1 MTTHQE
7 AHHPRTDRGGPFL
20 ARNETAVGIGALILG
35 MLISQGAAE
44 GVTIAGCLAMAA
56 GALFGKFGASWG
68 RMAVAAGLGFALGSV
83 PYWLTTVVVIVTAYG
98 F

>member
-7 AHHPRTDRGGPFL
+7 THPRARRGGPFL
-20 ARNETAVGIGALILG
+20 ASRETFAGIVALVLG

-44 GVTIAGCLAMAA
+44 GVTITGCLAMAA
-56 GALFGKFGASWG
+56 GALSGRFGAGWG
-68 RMAVAAGLGFALGSV
+68 RMAVAAGLGFALGSI
-83 PYWLTTVVVIVTAYG
+83 PYWLMTVLVIVTTYG

>member
-7 AHHPRTDRGGPFL
+7 THHRSRRGGPYL
-20 ARNETAVGIGALILG
+20 ARSEAAVGISALILG

-44 GVTIAGCLAMAA
+44 GVTITGCLAMAA
-56 GALFGKFGASWG
+56 GALFGRFGAGWG

-83 PYWLTTVVVIVTAYG
+83 PYWLMTAVVIVTAYG

>member
-7 AHHPRTDRGGPFL
+7 THPRARRGGPFL
-20 ARNETAVGIGALILG
+20 ARGETTVGIAAIILG

-44 GVTIAGCLAMAA
+44 GVTITGCLAMAA
-56 GALFGKFGASWG
+56 GALFGRYGASWG

-83 PYWLTTVVVIVTAYG
+83 PYWLTTVVVIVAAYG

>member
-7 AHHPRTDRGGPFL
+7 THHRARRHGPYLVRGEL
-20 ARNETAVGIGALILG
+20 LVGIVAAVLG

-44 GVTIAGCLAMAA
+44 GVTITGCLAMAA
-56 GALFGKFGASWG
+56 GAVSGRFGARWG
-68 RMAVAAGLGFALGSV
+68 RMAVAAGLGFVAGSV
-83 PYWLTTVVVIVTAYG
+83 PYWLATAVVIVTTYG

>member
-7 AHHPRTDRGGPFL
+7 THPRARRGGPFL
-20 ARNETAVGIGALILG
+20 ARSETAVGIAALILG
-35 MLISQGAAE
+35 MLISQGTAE
-44 GVTIAGCLAMAA
+44 GVTIAGCLGMAA
-56 GALFGKFGASWG
+56 GALFGRFGASWG

-83 PYWLTTVVVIVTAYG
+83 PYWIMTAVVIVTAYG

>member
-7 AHHPRTDRGGPFL
+7 THPRARRGGPFL
-20 ARNETAVGIGALILG
+20 ARGEAVVGVVALVLG

-44 GVTIAGCLAMAA
+44 GVTITGCLVMAA
-56 GALFGKFGASWG
+56 GALFGRFGAGRG

-83 PYWLTTVVVIVTAYG
+83 PYWLTTAVVIVTAYS
-98 F
+98 

>member
-7 AHHPRTDRGGPFL
+7 THPRARRGGPFL
-20 ARNETAVGIGALILG
+20 ARGETTVGIAAIILG

-44 GVTIAGCLAMAA
+44 GVTITGCLAMAA
-56 GALFGKFGASWG
+56 GALFGRFGVGWA

-83 PYWLTTVVVIVTAYG
+83 PYWLTTVVVILTAYG

>member
-7 AHHPRTDRGGPFL
+7 THPRARRGGPFL
-20 ARNETAVGIGALILG
+20 ARSETAVGIAALILG
-35 MLISQGAAE
+35 MLISQGTAE

-56 GALFGKFGASWG
+56 GVLFGKFGASWG

-83 PYWLTTVVVIVTAYG
+83 PYWLMTAVVIVTAYG

>member
-7 AHHPRTDRGGPFL
+7 THPRARRGGPFL
-20 ARNETAVGIGALILG
+20 ARSETAAGIAAFILG
-35 MLISQGAAE
+35 MLISQGTAE

-56 GALFGKFGASWG
+56 GALFGRFGAGWG
-68 RMAVAAGLGFALGSV
+68 RMAVAAGLGFTLGSV
-83 PYWLTTVVVIVTAYG
+83 PYWLMTAVVIVTAYG

>member
-7 AHHPRTDRGGPFL
+7 THPRARRGGLFL
-20 ARNETAVGIGALILG
+20 ARNEAAVGIAALVLG
-35 MLISQGAAE
+35 MLISQGTPE

-56 GALFGKFGASWG
+56 GVVLGKVGA
-68 RMAVAAGLGFALGSV
+68 RRARLAVAAGLGLVLGSV
-83 PYWLTTVVVIVTAYG
+83 PYWLMTAVVIVTVYG

>member
-7 AHHPRTDRGGPFL
+7 THPRARRGGPFS
-20 ARNETAVGIGALILG
+20 ARSEVVVGIVALVLG

-56 GALFGKFGASWG
+56 GVVSGKFGAGWS
-68 RMAVAAGLGFALGSV
+68 RMSVAAGLGFVLGSV
-83 PYWLTTVVVIVTAYG
+83 PYWLVTAVVIVTAYG

>member
-7 AHHPRTDRGGPFL
+7 THHRARRGGPFL
-20 ARNETAVGIGALILG
+20 ARSEAAVGIAALILG

-56 GALFGKFGASWG
+56 GVLSGRFGARRA
-68 RMAVAAGLGFALGSV
+68 RMTVAAGLGLVLGSV
-83 PYWLTTVVVIVTAYG
+83 PYWLVTAVVIVTAYG

>member
-7 AHHPRTDRGGPFL
+7 THHRARRGGPYL
-20 ARNETAVGIGALILG
+20 VSSETTVGIAAVILG

-56 GALFGKFGASWG
+56 GVLFGKFGASWG

-83 PYWLTTVVVIVTAYG
+83 PYWLMTAVVIVTAYG

>member
-7 AHHPRTDRGGPFL
+7 THSRARRGGPFL
-20 ARNETAVGIGALILG
+20 ARGEAAVGIAALVLG

-44 GVTIAGCLAMAA
+44 GVTITGCLAMAV
-56 GALFGKFGASWG
+56 GALFGRFGASWG
-68 RMAVAAGLGFALGSV
+68 RMAVAAGLGFVLGSV

>member
-7 AHHPRTDRGGPFL
+7 THHRARRGGPYV
-20 ARNETAVGIGALILG
+20 ARNEAAVGIAALILG

-56 GALFGKFGASWG
+56 GALFGRFGASWG
-68 RMAVAAGLGFALGSV
+68 RMAVAAGLGFAIGSV
-83 PYWLTTVVVIVTAYG
+83 PYWLMTAVVIVTAYG

>member
-7 AHHPRTDRGGPFL
+7 THHRARRGGPFL
-20 ARNETAVGIGALILG
+20 ARGETAVAVVALVLG
-35 MLISQGAAE
+35 MLISQAAAE

-56 GALFGKFGASWG
+56 GVLSGRFGASWG
-68 RMAVAAGLGFALGSV
+68 RMAVAAGLGFAVGSI

>member
-7 AHHPRTDRGGPFL
+7 THPRARRGGPYL
-20 ARNETAVGIGALILG
+20 VRSEAAVGIAALILG

-56 GALFGKFGASWG
+56 GALFGRFGAPWG
-68 RMAVAAGLGFALGSV
+68 RMAVAAGLGFAVGSV
-83 PYWLTTVVVIVTAYG
+83 PYWLVTAVVIVTAYG

>member
-7 AHHPRTDRGGPFL
+7 THPRARRGGPFL
-20 ARNETAVGIGALILG
+20 ARGETAVGIAAIVLG

-44 GVTIAGCLAMAA
+44 GVTITGCLAMAA
-56 GALFGKFGASWG
+56 GVLFGRFGANWA

-83 PYWLTTVVVIVTAYG
+83 PYWLATVVVIVTVYG

>member
-7 AHHPRTDRGGPFL
+7 THHRARRGGPYL
-20 ARNETAVGIGALILG
+20 VRSEIAVGVVALVLG

-44 GVTIAGCLAMAA
+44 GVTVIGCLAMAA
-56 GALFGKFGASWG
+56 GAVSGRFGARWG
-68 RMAVAAGLGFALGSV
+68 RMAVAGGLGFALGSV
-83 PYWLTTVVVIVTAYG
+83 PYWLTTVVVIVGAYG

>member
-7 AHHPRTDRGGPFL
+7 THPRARRGGPFL
-20 ARNETAVGIGALILG
+20 ARSETTAGITAFILG
-35 MLISQGAAE
+35 MLISQGTAE

-56 GALFGKFGASWG
+56 GALFGRFGAGWG
-68 RMAVAAGLGFALGSV
+68 RLAVAAGLGFTLGSV
-83 PYWLTTVVVIVTAYG
+83 PYWLMTAVVIVTAYG

>member
-7 AHHPRTDRGGPFL
+7 THPRARRGGPFL
-20 ARNETAVGIGALILG
+20 ARGETVAGIAAFVLG
-35 MLISQGAAE
+35 MLISQGTAE

-56 GALFGKFGASWG
+56 GALSSRFGSGWG
-68 RMAVAAGLGFALGSV
+68 RMAVAAGLGFTLGSV
-83 PYWLTTVVVIVTAYG
+83 PYWLMTVLVIATTYG

>member
-7 AHHPRTDRGGPFL
+7 THPRARRGGPYL
-20 ARNETAVGIGALILG
+20 VRSEAAVGLAALILG

-56 GALFGKFGASWG
+56 GALFGRFGASWG

-83 PYWLTTVVVIVTAYG
+83 PYWLVTAVVIVTAYG

>member
-7 AHHPRTDRGGPFL
+7 AHPRSRRGGPFL
-20 ARNETAVGIGALILG
+20 ARSETTVGIVAIILG
-35 MLISQGAAE
+35 MLISMGAAE

-56 GALFGKFGASWG
+56 GVLFGKFGASWG
-68 RMAVAAGLGFALGSV
+68 RMAVAAGLGFVLGSV
-83 PYWLTTVVVIVTAYG
+83 PYWLTTVVVILAAYG

>member
-7 AHHPRTDRGGPFL
+7 THPRARRGGPFL
-20 ARNETAVGIGALILG
+20 ARTETAVGITALILG
-35 MLISQGAAE
+35 MLISQGTAE

-56 GALFGKFGASWG
+56 GAVFGKLGAGWA
-68 RMAVAAGLGFALGSV
+68 RMAVAAGLGFVLGSI
-83 PYWLTTVVVIVTAYG
+83 PYWMMTAVVIVTVYG

>member
-7 AHHPRTDRGGPFL
+7 THSRARRGGPFL
-20 ARNETAVGIGALILG
+20 ARGEVIAGAAALILG

-44 GVTIAGCLAMAA
+44 GVTIAGCLAMA
-56 GALFGKFGASWG
+56 GGTLFGRFGASWG
-68 RMAVAAGLGFALGSV
+68 RITAAAGLGFALGSV
-83 PYWLTTVVVIVTAYG
+83 PYWLTTAVVILTAYG

>member
-7 AHHPRTDRGGPFL
+7 THPRARRGGPFL
-20 ARNETAVGIGALILG
+20 ARGETTVGIAAFVLG

-56 GALFGKFGASWG
+56 GVLSGRFGANWG
-68 RMAVAAGLGFALGSV
+68 RMAVAAGLGFTLGSV
-83 PYWLTTVVVIVTAYG
+83 PYWLITVVVVVGAYG

>member
-1 MTTHQE
+1 MATHQE
-7 AHHPRTDRGGPFL
+7 THPRARRGGPFL
-20 ARNETAVGIGALILG
+20 ARSETAVGIAALVLG

-44 GVTIAGCLAMAA
+44 GVTITGCLAMAA
-56 GALFGKFGASWG
+56 GALFGRFGARWG
-68 RMAVAAGLGFALGSV
+68 RMAVAGGLGFVLGSV

>member
-7 AHHPRTDRGGPFL
+7 THPRARRGGPFL
-20 ARNETAVGIGALILG
+20 ARGETTVGIVALILG

-56 GALFGKFGASWG
+56 GVLFGKFGASWG
-68 RMAVAAGLGFALGSV
+68 RMAVVAGLGFTLGSL
-83 PYWLTTVVVIVTAYG
+83 PYWLTTLVVIVTAYG

>member
-7 AHHPRTDRGGPFL
+7 THHRARRGGPFL
-20 ARNETAVGIGALILG
+20 ARGEVVVGIVAAVLG

-44 GVTIAGCLAMAA
+44 GVTIVGCLAMAA
-56 GALFGKFGASWG
+56 GAVSGRFGATWG

-83 PYWLTTVVVIVTAYG
+83 PYWLATTVVIVTTYG